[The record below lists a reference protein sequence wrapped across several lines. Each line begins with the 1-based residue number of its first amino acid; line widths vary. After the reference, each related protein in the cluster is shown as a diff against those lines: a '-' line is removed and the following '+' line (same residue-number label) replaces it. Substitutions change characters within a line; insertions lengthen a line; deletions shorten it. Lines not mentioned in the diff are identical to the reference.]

1 MPASQSTTSTNN
13 WALYKRLLSYAIP
26 YWPLIPLSFVGFA
39 LFAAMETVMAHMIQ
53 YFIKGLETRDKELM
67 YLVPIAM
74 VVARILHG
82 IGSYIGNFYISRVGL
97 GVVNDLRKILFG
109 HMLKLPCDFYDSH
122 NSGELVSL
130 IIYNIAQVTGAVTK
144 AVKIAMRDGL
154 TVIALLG
161 YMIYLE
167 WKLTLIFLIIAPIL
181 GALVSIASR
190 YFRRVSKR
198 MQNTMGDISHVT
210 NEALQGF
217 RLVKSYNGQ
226 EYESQRFNKA
236 SDENTRLSTKYERVS
251 ALQGPVYHTV
261 IAINLAFILFLILMF
276 WQDSPGAA
284 IAYLTAA
291 GMIAKPIRQLS
302 SVNEIIQKGL
312 AASESIFEVL
322 DLQPESHN
330 QNRKPP
336 LRVHAGRIAFEN
348 VHFSYADKPALKG
361 INLSIEPGQTVA
373 LVGQS
378 GSGKTTL
385 VNLLLRF
392 YTPIAGAIT
401 IDNQA
406 IEDAQLN
413 SLRSHIAFVN
423 QQTTLFNDSI
433 AANIM
438 YGEDAASEANEGNS
452 NQVKLRSAAQSA
464 NALDFINAQENR
476 FETSIGEAGDRLS
489 GGQRQRLA
497 IARAIYKDAPILVLD
512 EATSALDNESEK
524 LIQGALEE
532 LQKNRT
538 TIVIAHRLSTIESA
552 DVIVVMQ
559 DGEIVEQGNHHTLLA
574 QGGHYAS
581 LHASQFS

>member
-1 MPASQSTTSTNN
+1 MPASQNTSSTNN
-13 WALYKRLLSYAIP
+13 WALYKRLLSYAAP
-26 YWPLIPLSFVGFA
+26 YWPFIPLCFLGFA
-39 LFAAMETVMAHMIQ
+39 LFAAMETAMAHMIQ
-53 YFIKGLETRDKELM
+53 YFIKGLETRDKDLM
-67 YLVPIAM
+67 YIVPIAM

-97 GVVNDLRKILFG
+97 GVVNDLRKILFA
-109 HMLKLPCDFYDSH
+109 HMLKLPCSFYDSH

-144 AVKIAMRDGL
+144 AVKIALRDGL

-226 EYESQRFNKA
+226 NYESQRFNKA

-322 DLQPESHN
+322 DLEPESHN
-330 QNRKPP
+330 QDRAQP
-336 LRVHAGRIAFEN
+336 LQIHKGRIAFEN
-348 VHFSYADKPALKG
+348 IHFSYADKPALKA
-361 INLSIEPGQTVA
+361 INLTIEPGQTVA

-392 YTPIAGAIT
+392 YTPSSGAIK
-401 IDNQA
+401 IDNQV
-406 IEDAQLN
+406 IEDFQLN
-413 SLRSHIAFVN
+413 SVRSHIAFVN

-438 YGEDAASEANEGNS
+438 YGDDALRDKDSLDQS
-452 NQVKLRSAAQSA
+452 KLIKAAQNA
-464 NALDFINAQENR
+464 HALDFINEQETS
-476 FETSIGEAGDRLS
+476 FETSIGEAGDKLS

-497 IARAIYKDAPILVLD
+497 IARALYKDAPILILD

-524 LIQGALEE
+524 LIQSALDE
-532 LQKNRT
+532 LQKDRT

-552 DVIVVMQ
+552 DMIVVMQ
-559 DGEIVEQGNHHTLLA
+559 EGEIVEQGSHSVLLA
-574 QGGHYAS
+574 KGGHYAS